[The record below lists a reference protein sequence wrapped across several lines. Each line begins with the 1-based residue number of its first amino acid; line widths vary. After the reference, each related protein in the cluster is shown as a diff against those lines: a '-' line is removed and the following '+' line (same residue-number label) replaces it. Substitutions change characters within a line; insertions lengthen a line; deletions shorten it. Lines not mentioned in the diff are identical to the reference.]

1 MKSRDSNKP
10 IFYKD
15 KIKQKRSQDNTN
27 SSRAKAG
34 AIFRPKTIRQIIGGI
49 LDDAIFLEKLSH
61 NHEFSQAL
69 NPVTGDP
76 QVDKFAE
83 LIREHAKE
91 AVDFFAKKTVFWEEC
106 SKMSP
111 YNSF

>member
-1 MKSRDSNKP
+1 MKSQDSNKP

-15 KIKQKRSQDNTN
+15 KIKQKKTPDNTN
-27 SSRAKAG
+27 SRAKDG
-34 AIFRPKTIRQIIGGI
+34 IIFRPKTIRQIIGSI
-49 LDDAIFLEKLSH
+49 IDDAIFLEKLSN

-83 LIREHAKE
+83 LIRENARE